1 MKVILIGAG
10 SIGGTVAVLCK
21 NAGYDV
27 SILCHSQKTKEAIEK
42 DGISLHGARGEFNE
56 KFTCYA
62 GVEEIGEEKFDVC
75 IIATKYSAM
84 AETATAILP
93 YLKPDS
99 LVVGMQNG
107 ILTDELGKIVGERR
121 VVGCMLGFGAT
132 RNSATDVTMTSLGE
146 LYIGMPGGYHPRNL
160 DLVKGLLEAVLPTQ
174 ISDNITRQQ
183 YSKLIINSCI
193 NATAGITGQT
203 LGNIIDDS
211 RAGKLFLAIAREGM
225 AVAKAMG
232 IKVPKYGK
240 LLEYRM
246 LNLMDNAPYNA
257 ICRFVVKLVAK
268 LKYADVKPSTLQS
281 LERNEM
287 TEIDILN
294 GYFAENGK
302 AYGVDVPV
310 NTKLVEMIHE
320 IEKGERPITPDNLDE
335 FKGMLFK

>member
-1 MKVILIGAG
+1 MKTILIGAG
-10 SIGGTVAVLCK
+10 SIGGTIAVLAK
-21 NAGYDV
+21 NAGYDI
-27 SILCHSQKTKEAIEK
+27 SILCHSEKSKEAILK
-42 DGISLHGARGEFNE
+42 DGITLHGAKGDHNA
-56 KFTCYA
+56 KFECFA
-62 GVEEIGEEKFDVC
+62 GVDEIGDEKFDVC

-107 ILTDELGKIVGERR
+107 ILTAELGEIVGERR

-146 LYIGMPGGYHPRNL
+146 MYIGMPKGYHPRSL
-160 DLVKGLLEAVLPTQ
+160 DILKGMLDSVLPTQ

-246 LNLMDNAPYNA
+246 LNLMNNAPYNA
-257 ICRFVVKLVAK
+257 VCRFVVKLVAK

-294 GYFAENGK
+294 GFFVENGDK
-302 AYGVDVPV
+302 YGVDTPV
-310 NTKLVEMIHE
+310 NDKLVQMIHE
-320 IEKGERPITPDNLDE
+320 IEEGKRKCTPNNLAE
-335 FKGMLFK
+335 F

>member
-10 SIGGTVAVLCK
+10 SIGGTVAVLAK
-21 NAGYDV
+21 NAGYDI
-27 SILCHSQKTKEAIEK
+27 SILCHSQKSKEAIEK
-42 DGISLHGARGEFNE
+42 DGISLHGAKGEFKEN
-56 KFTCYA
+56 FTCYA
-62 GVEEIGEEKFDVC
+62 GVEELSEEKFDIC

-84 AETATAILP
+84 AETARAILP

-99 LVVGMQNG
+99 LVIGMQNG
-107 ILTDELGKIVGERR
+107 ICTKELGEIVGERR

-132 RNSATDVTMTSLGE
+132 RNGTTDVTMTSLGE
-146 LYIGMPGGYHPRNL
+146 LYIGMPNGYHPRSL
-160 DLVKGLLEAVLPTQ
+160 DIAKGLLESVLPTK

-211 RAGKLFLAIAREGM
+211 RAGLLFLAIAREGM

-246 LNLMDNAPYNA
+246 LNLMNNKPYNA
-257 ICRFVVKLVAK
+257 ICCFVVKLVSK

-281 LERNEM
+281 LEKGEM

-294 GYFAENGK
+294 GYFAQKGAE
-302 AYGVDVPV
+302 YSVDTPV
-310 NTKLVEMIHE
+310 NTKLTKMIHE

-335 FKGMLFK
+335 FKGVLF